1 MTSLLRITPTRRL
14 YCLGLRVHHGP
25 VGVLLAVLGLVLAV
39 HDRRDVWVWLRLRDP
54 EGL

>member
-39 HDRRDVWVWLRLRDP
+39 HDRRDYPWPLREAEQRR
-54 EGL
+54 